1 MKYTLIAFLLLT
13 TLLVTW
19 CSSKTAAPNTDTA
32 IIEENNAVVENTVD
46 DNDDMND
53 NDGEE
58 AEEYIAPVLPEADRE
73 APEAPTPGVWTDL
86 PVYSAA
92 DVERHSLESDCWTS
106 IRGAVYDLTARVDA
120 HPGGDKN
127 ILRLCWIDGTE
138 AFERQHGGK
147 TKPEE
152 TLAWFQIGL
161 LNK

>member
-19 CSSKTAAPNTDTA
+19 CSSKTATPNSDDTLV
-32 IIEENNAVVENTVD
+32 IWENNAAVENTVD

-53 NDGEE
+53 NDGED
-58 AEEYIAPVLPEADRE
+58 AEEYVAPELPEEDRE
-73 APEAPTPGVWTDL
+73 APEAPTPGAWTNL

-161 LNK
+161 LQ